1 MLHCCCSD
9 WTDQSGIETL
19 GSSAWHGVCSESA
32 AGAMGSLLGK
42 GMRHRTVIIALEAL
56 VSKSHTCIG
65 IAKVYILRIQFKKLF
80 IIADNTDIVNI

>member
-1 MLHCCCSD
+1 M
-9 WTDQSGIETL
+9 GY
-19 GSSAWHGVCSESA
+19 AVRVA